1 MLADAQ
7 TALEEEG
14 AEISE
19 DASERSRT
27 LVAKALTNRHLSAS
41 EEARLAETNAI
52 LEQTEEQVDSESQ
65 KSKIQMLVALAVALV
80 ILILAFKM
88 GGDDD

>member
-27 LVAKALTNRHLSAS
+27 LVAKALANRHLSAS

-80 ILILAFKM
+80 ILIIGFMIAA
-88 GGDDD
+88 